1 MEPACLTSAQ
11 SRLTF
16 ISGARDDLWRSD
28 YDSFLDPETHKIWL
42 SYMEKSWDGRPFDKI
57 MSHRGETF
65 EDDIAWQLERLR
77 TVGVNQAVAVDLTK
91 PEFGIPVVRMI
102 IPGLEGM
109 DHSPK
114 YVPGDRARHD
124 AKEPMSVHVFL
135 GPSLPAEDAHKELDA
150 TFHPPVAQGDII
162 RLVREKP
169 AVIGIID
176 GYFEGVPSVWHKEIL
191 FAMARGIHV
200 VGASSMGAL
209 RAAELYQFGMEGVGA
224 VFEAFRDGRLE
235 DDDEVAVIHGPPELG
250 FPPLSEAM
258 VNIRRTLSDA
268 LAHDIISEA
277 TCQRLEELAKMLPYK
292 DRTFANMID
301 LAREYGLAKLEVDQF
316 AAWLP
321 NGRVDQ
327 KREDALLLLRS
338 LRQRMKTGFTPKDV
352 KYHFEHTTLWERTV
366 RESGNVTT

>member
-1 MEPACLTSAQ
+1 
-11 SRLTF
+11 
-16 ISGARDDLWRSD
+16 
-28 YDSFLDPETHKIWL
+28 
-42 SYMEKSWDGRPFDKI
+42 
-57 MSHRGETF
+57 
-65 EDDIAWQLERLR
+65 
-77 TVGVNQAVAVDLTK
+77 
-91 PEFGIPVVRMI
+91 
-102 IPGLEGM
+102 
-109 DHSPK
+109 
-114 YVPGDRARHD
+114 
-124 AKEPMSVHVFL
+124 MSVHVFL

-150 TFHPPVAQGDII
+150 TYHPPVAQGDII
-162 RLVREKP
+162 RLVRQKP

-191 FAMARGIHV
+191 FAMARGVHV

-209 RAAELYQFGMEGVGA
+209 RAAELYQFGMEGIGA

-235 DDDEVAVIHGPPELG
+235 DDDDVAVIHGPPELG

-277 TCQRLEELAKMLPYK
+277 TRQRLEELAKMLAYK
-292 DRTFANMID
+292 DRTFANMMD
-301 LAREYGLAKLEVDQF
+301 LAREYGVAKLEVDQF

-338 LRQRMKTGFTPKDV
+338 LRQRMKTGFKPKDV

-366 RESGNVTT
+366 RESGNVTS